1 MSEVKKIFWKRL
13 LHIYLEEQN
22 DLEDRLIKLKDEI
35 RMEDIDE
42 EEKERRIAIIDKI
55 LNSDGKVEAL
65 LNSTAEEVARS
76 FGDLCQI

>member
-1 MSEVKKIFWKRL
+1 MKKIFWKRL

-35 RMEDIDE
+35 IKEDIDE
-42 EEKERRIAIIDKI
+42 EEKERRIAI
-55 LNSDGKVEAL
+55 LNSILESESKAEAL